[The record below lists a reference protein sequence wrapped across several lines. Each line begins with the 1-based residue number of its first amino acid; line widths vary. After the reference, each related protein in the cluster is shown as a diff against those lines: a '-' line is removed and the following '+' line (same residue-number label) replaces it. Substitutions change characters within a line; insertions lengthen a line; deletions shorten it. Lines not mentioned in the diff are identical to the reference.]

1 MNRICV
7 FCGSSK
13 GNRQAFID
21 AAREMGAA
29 VAERGLT
36 LVYGAGNVGLMD
48 VLANEVLD
56 RGGEVIGVIPEK
68 LVELEVVHTGLTE
81 CRVVGDMHE
90 RKALMAELS
99 DGFIAMPGGIGTL
112 EELFEALTW
121 TQLGYHHK
129 PCALLDAA
137 GYYRHLIRFLEQAVE
152 AGFFRAEHYANMKV
166 SEDPREILTH
176 FESCEVT
183 SLDKWTL

>member
-1 MNRICV
+1 MNSICV

-13 GNRQAFID
+13 GNRREYID
-21 AAREMGAA
+21 AARETGAA
-29 VAERGLT
+29 IAQRGLT

-56 RGGEVIGVIPEK
+56 RGGKVIGVIPK
-68 LVELEVVHTGLTE
+68 LLVDLEVVHTGLTE
-81 CRVVGDMHE
+81 CRVVDTMHE

-137 GYYRHLIRFLEQAVE
+137 GYYQHLIRFLEQAVE
-152 AGFFRAEHYANMKV
+152 EGFFRAEHFANLKV
-166 SEDPREILTH
+166 AEDPREILNH
-176 FESCEVT
+176 FDTCEVT